1 MTNKEAAEIIDSMV
15 EAIRTN
21 PNQFQIEVNVSGQS
35 INVSGGIGLNI
46 SAIGGEPGSTTIG
59 QSIAMDGMQI
69 EIAQKAG
76 INAMNQQI
84 KALIESLHA
93 VSKELKSQTP
103 NKQGISKI
111 YQSLK
116 NTWVPQLITSILG
129 SVLAKSIGI

>member
-1 MTNKEAAEIIDSMV
+1 TNKEAAEIIDSMI
-15 EAIRTN
+15 EAIRAN

-46 SAIGGEPGSTTIG
+46 SATGGGPGSTTIG
-59 QSIAMDGMQI
+59 QNISLDDTQI

-84 KALIESLHA
+84 KALIESLNA
-93 VSKELKSQTP
+93 ISRELKSQTP

-111 YQSLK
+111 YQSLT
-116 NTWVPQLITSILG
+116 NTWVPQLITSVLG
-129 SVLAKSIGI
+129 SILARSIGT

>member
-46 SAIGGEPGSTTIG
+46 SATGGEPGSTTIG
-59 QSIAMDGMQI
+59 QSISMDGMQI

-84 KALIESLHA
+84 KALIESLNA
-93 VSKELKSQTP
+93 ISKELKSQTP

-116 NTWVPQLITSILG
+116 NTWVPQLITSFLG
-129 SVLAKSIGI
+129 SILAKSIGI